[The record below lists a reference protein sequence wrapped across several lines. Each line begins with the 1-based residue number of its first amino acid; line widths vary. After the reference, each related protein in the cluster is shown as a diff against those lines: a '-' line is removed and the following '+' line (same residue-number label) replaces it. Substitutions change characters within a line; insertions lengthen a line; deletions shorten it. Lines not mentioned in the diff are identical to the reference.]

1 MAETAADL
9 LVETLLAWGVDT
21 IFGLPGDGINGIMEA
36 LRTRQDKVRF
46 VQVRHEETAALAAV
60 GYAKFTG
67 RLGVCLATS
76 GPGGIHLLNG
86 LYDAKMD
93 HVAVLAITGLQH
105 HDLIATGTQQDV
117 ELDKVFADACAYN
130 ARAMGAAH
138 VQNVVDIACRT
149 ALAYRKPCHVTI
161 PIDVQAMPVKKD
173 QRSERN
179 VADHVSTVM
188 AHGGGEPD
196 PMALER
202 AARILDEGEKIFIL
216 AGQGALG
223 AREELVALADRIG
236 APIGKALLGKVV
248 VPDDHPLTTGGVG
261 LLGTRPSEEAMKA
274 CDTLLIVGS
283 AFPYVEYYPEPGK
296 ARGIQIDRDP
306 QRIGLRFPVEA
317 GLVGDSAKVLRAL
330 AERVKRKADRSFLD
344 SVQKSMGEWREL
356 LAERGSRMD
365 VPIKPEVPMH
375 ALGPLLAD
383 DAILICDCG
392 NNTFWTAR
400 HVALNGARQSF
411 SCSGT
416 LATMAAG
423 LPYAIGAAIAFP
435 ERQIVVIVG
444 DGGLSMLMGD
454 LVTLAKYKL
463 PVKIVVLKN
472 DMLGMIEWEQ
482 LANMGNPQFG
492 VALEPIDF
500 VKVAEACGL
509 RGVRIED
516 PAKCAD
522 MLRNAL
528 AEPGPCLVEVP
539 IDPDEPPYPPSTHFK
554 EATNLV
560 KGLLRG
566 DERRG
571 KIARTIAG
579 DLVRELI

>member
-1 MAETAADL
+1 MTSTAADL
-9 LVETLLAWGVDT
+9 LVETLIAWGVDT

-36 LRTRQDKVRF
+36 LRTRQEKVRF
-46 VQVRHEETAALAAV
+46 VQVRHEEAAALAAV

-86 LYDAKMD
+86 IYDAKMD
-93 HVAVLAITGLQH
+93 HVPVLAITGLQH

-130 ARAMGAAH
+130 ARVMGAAH
-138 VQNVVDIACRT
+138 VQNVVEIACRT

-173 QRSERN
+173 KRSGRN
-179 VADHVSTVM
+179 VPDHVSNVM

-196 PMALER
+196 SAAVER
-202 AARILDEGEKIFIL
+202 AAAVLEKGEKVFIL
-216 AGQGALG
+216 AGRGALG
-223 AREELVALADRIG
+223 AREELLALADTLG
-236 APIGKALLGKVV
+236 APIGKALLGKAV
-248 VPDDHPLTTGGVG
+248 VPDDHPFTTGGVG
-261 LLGTRPSEEAMKA
+261 LLGTGPSEEAMKA

-283 AFPYVEYYPEPGK
+283 SFPYVEYYPEPGK
-296 ARGIQIDRDP
+296 TRGIQIDRDP

-317 GLVGDSAKVLRAL
+317 GLVGDCAKVLRAL
-330 AERVKRKADRSFLD
+330 RERVSRKTDRAFLD
-344 SVQKSMGEWREL
+344 ETQKAMREWREL

-365 VPIKPEVPMH
+365 MPIKPEVPAQ
-375 ALGPLLAD
+375 ALGPLLDD

-400 HVALNGARQSF
+400 HVELTGANQSF

-435 ERQIVVIVG
+435 DRQVVLVVG

-482 LANMGNPQFG
+482 LATMGNPQFG

-509 RGVRIED
+509 CGVRVER
-516 PAKCAD
+516 PESCSEV
-522 MLRNAL
+522 LRAAL
-528 AEPGPCLVEVP
+528 AAEGPWLVEVP

-560 KGLLRG
+560 KGLLKG
-566 DERRG
+566 DARRG
-571 KIARTIAG
+571 PILRTIAG
-579 DLVRELI
+579 ELVREII

>member
-9 LVETLLAWGVDT
+9 LVDTLMAWGVDT

-46 VQVRHEETAALAAV
+46 VQVRHEEAAALAAV
-60 GYAKFTG
+60 GYAKLTG

-93 HVAVLAITGLQH
+93 HVPVLAITGLQH
-105 HDLIATGTQQDV
+105 HDLIATWTQQDV
-117 ELDKVFADACAYN
+117 ELDKLFMDACAYN
-130 ARAMGAAH
+130 ARVMGAAH

-149 ALAYRKPCHVTI
+149 ALAYRKPCHVTV
-161 PIDVQAMPVKKD
+161 PIDVQTMAVKKD
-173 QRSERN
+173 QRSPRN
-179 VADHVSTVM
+179 VADHVSQVM

-196 PMALER
+196 AAALER
-202 AARILDEGEKIFIL
+202 AVRILDEGEKVFIL

-223 AREELVALADRIG
+223 AREELLALADKLG
-236 APIGKALLGKVV
+236 APIGKALLGKAV

-296 ARGIQIDRDP
+296 ARGVQIDRDP
-306 QRIGLRFPVEA
+306 QRIGLRFPVET
-317 GLVGDSAKVLRAL
+317 GLVGDCAPVLQAL
-330 AERVKRKADRSFLD
+330 EARVKRKEPRSFLGGT
-344 SVQKSMGEWREL
+344 QQAMREWREL

-365 VPIKPEVPMH
+365 LPIKPEVPMK

-400 HVALNGARQSF
+400 HVELNGNRQSF
-411 SCSGT
+411 ACSGT

-423 LPYAIGAAIAFP
+423 LPYAIGAAIAHP
-435 ERQIVVIVG
+435 GRQVVLVVG

-454 LVTLAKYKL
+454 LVTLTKYKL

-482 LANMGNPQFG
+482 LATMGNPQFG

-509 RGVRIED
+509 KGMRIDD
-516 PAKCAD
+516 PRNCAEI
-522 MLRNAL
+522 LRAAL
-528 AEPGPCLVEVP
+528 AETGPCLVEVP

-571 KIARTIAG
+571 RIVRTIAG
-579 DLVRELI
+579 ELVRELI

>member
-1 MAETAADL
+1 
-9 LVETLLAWGVDT
+9 
-21 IFGLPGDGINGIMEA
+21 
-36 LRTRQDKVRF
+36 VRF
-46 VQVRHEETAALAAV
+46 IQVRHEEAAALAAV
-60 GYAKFTG
+60 GYAKLTG

-86 LYDAKMD
+86 IYDAKMD
-93 HVAVLAITGLQH
+93 HVPVLAITGLQH
-105 HDLIATGTQQDV
+105 HDLIATWTQQDV
-117 ELDKVFADACAYN
+117 ELDKLFMDACAYN
-130 ARAMGAAH
+130 ARVMGAAH
-138 VQNVVDIACRT
+138 VQNIVDIACRT

-173 QRSERN
+173 QRSSRN
-179 VADHVSTVM
+179 VADHISNVM

-196 PMALER
+196 PVALER
-202 AARILDEGEKIFIL
+202 AARILDEGEKVFIL

-223 AREELVALADRIG
+223 AREELLSLADKLG
-236 APIGKALLGKVV
+236 APIGKALLGKAV

-261 LLGTRPSEEAMKA
+261 LLGTRPSEEAMKE

-283 AFPYVEYYPEPGK
+283 AFPYVEYYPGPGK
-296 ARGIQIDRDP
+296 ARGVQIDRDP
-306 QRIGLRFPVEA
+306 QRIGLRYPVEA
-317 GLVGDSAKVLRAL
+317 GLVGDCAKVLREL
-330 AERVKRKADRSFLD
+330 GERVSGKADRSFLD
-344 SVQKSMGEWREL
+344 ATQKSMREWRDL
-356 LAERGSRMD
+356 MAERGSRMD
-365 VPIKPEVPMH
+365 VPIKPEVPMQ

-400 HVALNGARQSF
+400 HVELTGSRQSF
-411 SCSGT
+411 ACSGT

-423 LPYAIGAAIAFP
+423 LPYAIGAAVAYP
-435 ERQIVVIVG
+435 DRQVVLVVG

-454 LVTLAKYKL
+454 LVTLRKYRL

-482 LANMGNPQFG
+482 LATMGNPQFG

-500 VKVAEACGL
+500 VKVAEGCGL
-509 RGVRIED
+509 TGFRVED
-516 PAKCAD
+516 PKDCGD
-522 MLRNAL
+522 VLRSAM
-528 AEPGPCLVEVP
+528 AAPGPCLVEVP
-539 IDPDEPPYPPSTHFK
+539 IDPDEPPYPPTTHLK

-571 KIARTIAG
+571 KIVRTMGGELI
-579 DLVRELI
+579 RELI